1 MFEKGNSSNRQK
13 INGLSIQQVLRQN
26 LKNFFVL
33 TQENAFS

>member
-26 LKNFFVL
+26 LKIFFVL